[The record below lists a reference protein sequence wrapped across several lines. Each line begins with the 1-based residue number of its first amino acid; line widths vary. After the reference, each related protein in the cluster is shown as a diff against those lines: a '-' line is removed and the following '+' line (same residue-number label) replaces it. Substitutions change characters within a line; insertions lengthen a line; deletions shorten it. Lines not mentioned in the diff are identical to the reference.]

1 MGVNCACPRPCRDR
15 PWRTIRTGGERY
27 PDERAVP
34 HTRLMTSTRH
44 GAPRAERGSSRRI
57 PLGVTVGLLAAVA
70 IAVVFAAFAA
80 GQRNPRV
87 VEEDVRCASA
97 GTISCELSDGS
108 DVNVPLDVFWVDVSG
123 RSHEGDRPECLP
135 PRGSGSAG
143 PVRVAW
149 TPVEVD
155 GLGWRQVLRV
165 TCLS

>member
-1 MGVNCACPRPCRDR
+1 
-15 PWRTIRTGGERY
+15 
-27 PDERAVP
+27 
-34 HTRLMTSTRH
+34 
-44 GAPRAERGSSRRI
+44 
-57 PLGVTVGLLAAVA
+57 VA
-70 IAVVFAAFAA
+70 IAVVFAAFAS

-97 GTISCELSDGS
+97 EGTISCELSDS
-108 DVNVPLDVFWVDVSG
+108 SYVSVPLDVLWVDVSG

-135 PRGSGSAG
+135 ARGSGLAG

-149 TPVEVD
+149 TFVEVD